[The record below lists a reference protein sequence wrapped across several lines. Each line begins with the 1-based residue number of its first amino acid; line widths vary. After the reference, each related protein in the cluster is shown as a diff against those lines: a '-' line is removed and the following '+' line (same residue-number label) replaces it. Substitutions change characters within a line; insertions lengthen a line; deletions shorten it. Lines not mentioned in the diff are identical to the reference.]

1 MLETVPTYFQVIW
14 EDFTVKDQT
23 TYDTQI
29 DMTLINGSEN
39 AELFALNYSRYNGS
53 TGFGYGESTFD
64 RGCTEQEAY
73 EAWILNFNKKQR
85 EFKNQIK
92 NLITTTMSQNMYDAL
107 LLTYYTTGNFLQI
120 TASEGIYDTKTV
132 IKNKDI
138 DQLANMISRSK
149 INPDKCK
156 AIAKILRLVDYGKL
170 KLVVG

>member
-1 MLETVPTYFQVIW
+1 MMLDTVPTYFQVIW

-53 TGFGYGESTFD
+53 TGFGYGESEFD

-73 EAWILNFNKKQR
+73 EAWILNFNKRQH

-92 NLITTTMSQNMYDAL
+92 NIR
-107 LLTYYTTGNFLQI
+107 G
-120 TASEGIYDTKTV
+120 G
-132 IKNKDI
+132 
-138 DQLANMISRSK
+138 
-149 INPDKCK
+149 C
-156 AIAKILRLVDYGKL
+156 
-170 KLVVG
+170 